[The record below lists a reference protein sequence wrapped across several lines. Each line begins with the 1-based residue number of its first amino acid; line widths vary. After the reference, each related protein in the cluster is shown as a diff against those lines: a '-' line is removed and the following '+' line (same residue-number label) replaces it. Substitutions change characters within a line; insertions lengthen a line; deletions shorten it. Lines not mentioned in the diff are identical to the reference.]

1 MIHGNRLIQTDNRG
15 QACEGE
21 MHVVTAFDNATKK
34 AEISGAFYFSTLR
47 AMITQRP

>member
-15 QACEGE
+15 QVCEGE

-34 AEISGAFYFSTLR
+34 RIYQVHFIFSTLR